1 MPDVCVSPTP
11 IANASDTMTIVRSSN
26 SHSLSILI
34 PSYIIEPN
42 IITVQPPRTACGR
55 ELKNAPSGGKSD
67 DKIKINAPIKIVNRL
82 MTCVIVTSPT
92 FWLKEVN
99 GRHPKQPESA
109 LENPSTAS
117 DPCNS
122 SILISR
128 SKAPVHTALV
138 APVVSAADTRNTI
151 AIVKNA
157 PRSKIGL
164 WLVRKTSFGRLKTP
178 TSCTVFVIP
187 EKSTIGAIPATVKMI
202 ANRYPRSNPTRTF
215 RFLYTPFSKYLA
227 TRHTIRVNAP
237 TTR

>member
-1 MPDVCVSPTP
+1 M
-11 IANASDTMTIVRSSN
+11 
-26 SHSLSILI
+26 L
-34 PSYIIEPN
+34 
-42 IITVQPPRTACGR
+42 
-55 ELKNAPSGGKSD
+55 PSGGKSD

-151 AIVKNA
+151 AIVKMPQIKDWFMA
-157 PRSKIGL
+157 GQKDQLRQ
-164 WLVRKTSFGRLKTP
+164 T
-178 TSCTVFVIP
+178 
-187 EKSTIGAIPATVKMI
+187 ED
-202 ANRYPRSNPTRTF
+202 SN
-215 RFLYTPFSKYLA
+215 FLYSLCNSGKVYHRRNTCNRKNDRQQISKNQSYQDIQILIYPFQ
-227 TRHTIRVNAP
+227 
-237 TTR
+237 